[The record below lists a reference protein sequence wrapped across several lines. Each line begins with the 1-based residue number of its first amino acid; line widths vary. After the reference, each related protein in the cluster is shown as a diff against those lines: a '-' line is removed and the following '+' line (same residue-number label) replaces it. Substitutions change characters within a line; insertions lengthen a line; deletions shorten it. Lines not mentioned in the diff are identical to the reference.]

1 MVTPMNADDF
11 DRDPAVTLQLRSFLR
26 PPADAAYW
34 DGLETRIMERVL
46 ADGTSSVSE
55 PSPSGSLSTVGG
67 WWEPFAQWT
76 RIGSV
81 VAAAALAMTVW
92 GVWHTS
98 GADDDRLAY
107 EAAVE
112 ALSVP
117 LDSVGRPMTDA
128 PREKTVPDLFR
139 Y

>member
-1 MVTPMNADDF
+1 MTPIMNSDDF
-11 DRDPAVTLQLRSFLR
+11 DRDPAVTLQLRSLLR

-34 DGLETRIMERVL
+34 DGLETRIMERIV
-46 ADGTSSVSE
+46 ADGAPALRT
-55 PSPSGSLSTVGG
+55 TGG
-67 WWEPFAQWT
+67 FAAIGAWWEPFAQWT

-81 VAAAALAMTVW
+81 VAAAALALTAW
-92 GVWHTS
+92 GLWDTS
-98 GADDDRLAY
+98 SSDARLAH

-112 ALSVP
+112 ALSTP
-117 LDSVGRPMTDA
+117 LDSVGRPLGDA

>member
-1 MVTPMNADDF
+1 MHTDDF
-11 DRDPAVTLQLRSFLR
+11 DRDPAVTLQLRSLLR

-34 DGLETRIMERVL
+34 DGLETRIMDRIL
-46 ADGTSSVSE
+46 ADGAGSRRAPTA
-55 PSPSGSLSTVGG
+55 SGGFAALGG

-76 RIGSV
+76 RAGSA
-81 VAAAALAMTVW
+81 VAAAALALAAW
-92 GVWHTS
+92 GLWHSDAKDT
-98 GADDDRLAY
+98 ARLEY

-112 ALSVP
+112 ALSTP
-117 LDSVGRPMTDA
+117 LDSAGRPMSDA

>member
-1 MVTPMNADDF
+1 MTTSMHSDDY
-11 DRDPAVTLQLRSFLR
+11 DRSLLR

-34 DGLETRIMERVL
+34 DGLESRIMDRIR
-46 ADGTSSVSE
+46 ADGATTLRSSSIT
-55 PSPSGSLSTVGG
+55 GSFPAISG

-76 RIGSV
+76 RIGGA
-81 VAAAALAMTVW
+81 VAAAALVLSAW
-92 GVWHTS
+92 GLWETEAS
-98 GADDDRLAY
+98 DERLAY

-112 ALSVP
+112 ALSTP
-117 LDSVGRPMTDA
+117 LDSVGRPLSDT

>member
-1 MVTPMNADDF
+1 MHSDDF
-11 DRDPAVTLQLRSFLR
+11 DRDPAATLQLRSLLR

-34 DGLETRIMERVL
+34 DGLETRIMDRIL
-46 ADGTSSVSE
+46 ADGVPTSRVAGS
-55 PSPSGSLSTVGG
+55 SGGFAAIGG

-76 RIGSV
+76 RLGGL
-81 VAAAALAMTVW
+81 VAAAALALTAW
-92 GVWHTS
+92 GFWHTS
-98 GADDDRLAY
+98 STDDRLAY

-112 ALSVP
+112 AFSTP
-117 LDSVGRPMTDA
+117 LDSAGRPVSDT

>member
-1 MVTPMNADDF
+1 MHSDDY
-11 DRDPAVTLQLRSFLR
+11 DRDPALTLQLRSLLR

-34 DGLETRIMERVL
+34 DGLEARIMDQIL
-46 ADGTSSVSE
+46 ADAPGTATTTT
-55 PSPSGSLSTVGG
+55 GSFAVMMG

-76 RIGSV
+76 RVGGL
-81 VAAAALAMTVW
+81 VAAAALTLTAW
-92 GVWHTS
+92 SLWQTS
-98 GADDDRLAY
+98 PADARLQH

-117 LDSVGRPMTDA
+117 LDSAGRAISDA
-128 PREKTVPDLFR
+128 PSEKTVPDLFR

>member
-1 MVTPMNADDF
+1 MHSEDF
-11 DRDPAVTLQLRSFLR
+11 DRDPAATLQLRSLLR

-34 DGLETRIMERVL
+34 DGLEARIMDRIL
-46 ADGTSSVSE
+46 ADGVPASRVPGSS
-55 PSPSGSLSTVGG
+55 GGFAAIGG

-76 RIGSV
+76 KLGGL
-81 VAAAALAMTVW
+81 VAAAALALTAW
-92 GVWHTS
+92 GFWHTS
-98 GADDDRLAY
+98 STDDRLAY

-112 ALSVP
+112 AFSTP
-117 LDSVGRPMTDA
+117 LDSAGRPVSDA